1 MRAMTDANLRAAFAG
16 ESQAHMRYLIFAD
29 RAEREGKPNVARL
42 FRAIS
47 FAEQVHATKHYRTLA
62 EIKDTSQNLQAA
74 INGETY
80 EVEEM
85 YPAFKAVAELQEEKQ
100 AVQSTDWA
108 LQAEKVHADMY
119 IRAKQA
125 VDAGGD
131 VALGDA
137 YICEVCGHTTEAL
150 PDKCPICGAGKERYR
165 KF

>member
-1 MRAMTDANLRAAFAG
+1 MRVMTDANLRVAFAG

-47 FAEQVHATKHYRTLA
+47 FAEQIHATKHYRTLG
-62 EIKDTSQNLQAA
+62 EIKDTSQNLQVA

-100 AVQSTDWA
+100 AVQATDWA
-108 LQAEKVHADMY
+108 LQAEQVHAGMY
-119 IRAKQA
+119 SQAKQA
-125 VDAGGD
+125 VDSGGD
-131 VALGDA
+131 VALGEV
-137 YICEVCGHTTEAL
+137 YICEVCGHTTETL
-150 PDKCPICGAGKERYR
+150 PDKCPLCGAAKERYR

>member
-29 RAEREGKPNVARL
+29 RADREGKPNVARL

-47 FAEQVHATKHYRTLA
+47 FAEQIHATKHFRTLA

-74 INGETY
+74 ISGETY

-85 YPAFKAVAELQEEKQ
+85 YPVFKAVAELQEEKQ
-100 AVQSTDWA
+100 AVQANDWA
-108 LQAEKVHADMY
+108 LQAEMVHAGMY
-119 IRAKQA
+119 TQAKQA
-125 VDAGGD
+125 VDAGRDVSLGD
-131 VALGDA
+131 VF
-137 YICEVCGHTTEAL
+137 ICDVCGHTTETL
-150 PDKCPICGAGKERYR
+150 PDKCPLCGAKKESYR

>member
-29 RAEREGKPNVARL
+29 SAEREGKPNVARL

-47 FAEQVHATKHYRTLA
+47 FAEQIHATKHFRTLA
-62 EIKDTSQNLQAA
+62 DIKDTSNNLQAA

-85 YPAFKAVAELQEEKQ
+85 YPAFKAVAELQNEKQ
-100 AVQSTDWA
+100 AVQATDWA
-108 LQAEKVHADMY
+108 LQAEMVHAGMY
-119 IRAKQA
+119 TQAKQA
-125 VDAGGD
+125 VDAGVDVSLGD
-131 VALGDA
+131 VF
-137 YICEVCGHTTEAL
+137 ICNVCGHTTDTL
-150 PDKCPICGAGKERYR
+150 PAKCPLCGAGKERYS

>member
-47 FAEQVHATKHYRTLA
+47 FAEQIHATKHYRTLG
-62 EIKDTSQNLQAA
+62 EIKDTSQNLEAA
-74 INGETY
+74 VNGETY

-85 YPAFKAVAELQEEKQ
+85 YPAFKAVAELQEEKR
-100 AVQSTDWA
+100 AVQATDWA
-108 LQAEKVHADMY
+108 LQAEKVHAEMY
-119 IRAKQA
+119 TRAKQA
-125 VDAGGD
+125 VGSGGD
-131 VALGDA
+131 VALDDV

-150 PDKCPICGAGKERYR
+150 PDSCPICGVGKERYR

>member
-1 MRAMTDANLRAAFAG
+1 MTDANLRAAFAG

-29 RAEREGKPNVARL
+29 RAEREGKPNVART

-47 FAEQVHATKHYRTLA
+47 FAEQIHATKHFRTLA

-85 YPAFKAVAELQEEKQ
+85 YPAFKAVAELQGEKQ
-100 AVQSTDWA
+100 AVQATDWA
-108 LQAEKVHADMY
+108 LQAEMVHAGMY
-119 IRAKQA
+119 TQAKQA

-131 VALGDA
+131 VSLGEVF
-137 YICEVCGHTTEAL
+137 ICDVCGHTTETL
-150 PDKCPICGAGKERYR
+150 PDKCPLCGAKKESYR

>member
-1 MRAMTDANLRAAFAG
+1 MRTMTDANLRAAFAG

-47 FAEQVHATKHYRTLA
+47 FAEQIHATKHYRTLG

-100 AVQSTDWA
+100 AVQATDWA
-108 LQAEKVHADMY
+108 LQAEKVHAGMY

-125 VDAGGD
+125 VDSGTD
-131 VALGDA
+131 VAVGDI
-137 YICEVCGHTTEAL
+137 YICDVCGHTAETL
-150 PDKCPICGAGKERYR
+150 PDKCPICGAKKESYR
-165 KF
+165 QF